1 MNVMAQAHKMTKAE
15 IRHQSEVD
23 PRGEIEW
30 MSYPQILK
38 IMLRRCHAEFKTM
51 QNQYAAILDANIH
64 HFEIVNTHEL
74 NEGDIIRCHGMVV
87 RIGQKQISDKG
98 AHADNGHGVCHYHNS
113 EILAARADMPQPGSR
128 LWNVQGNR
136 LARWSRWIG

>member
-15 IRHQSEVD
+15 IRHQREID
-23 PRGEIEW
+23 PRGEYEC
-30 MSYPQILK
+30 MTYPQILK
-38 IMLRRCHAEFKTM
+38 IMLVRFHAENKLA
-51 QNQYAAILDANIH
+51 QSILDANHH

-74 NEGDIIRCHGMVV
+74 NEGDIIRHHGMVV
-87 RIGQKQISDKG
+87 KIGQKCISDKG
-98 AHADNGHGVCHYHNS
+98 PHADNGYGVCHYHNS
-113 EILAARADMPQPGSR
+113 EILAARADMPQPGTR